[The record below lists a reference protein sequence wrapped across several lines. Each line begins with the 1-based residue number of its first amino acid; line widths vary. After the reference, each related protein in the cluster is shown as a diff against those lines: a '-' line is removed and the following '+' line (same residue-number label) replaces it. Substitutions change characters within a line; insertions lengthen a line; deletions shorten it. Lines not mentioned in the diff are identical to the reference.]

1 MAVGL
6 QASAQTFTQYT
17 TTEQQPWQTKG
28 KVSLSTKA
36 KSKSIHNSQFIIHNS
51 KPFRAWGTCFNE
63 LDLDAIRLL
72 TKEEQE
78 KIMHDIFAPDGDLRF
93 TRGRL
98 TMNANDYSRAWYSC
112 DTVAG
117 DFALK
122 YFNIEHDKENV
133 IQLIKMAQRWQ
144 PAMTFWVSP
153 WSPPSWMKINQDYCV
168 VSSPFNTQP
177 KEKDYLLFSPSLTPP
192 VGGRISVGD
201 SALPP
206 TGGTGSGAVDPNEMQ
221 FMDGQRG
228 RLFPKK
234 LATQNYF
241 IQDPRYLQAYANMF
255 CKFID
260 LYAEENIPIDM
271 VMYQNEAY
279 SYTPY
284 PGCAWTAEGTIRFNK
299 EYLAPTL
306 REKHPEVKL
315 YVGTF
320 NTNRQDYVEKIVSGL
335 TPTPSPKER
344 GVDIDATKDTLIIQG
359 IGFQWEG
366 RENLDFMREHH
377 PDLHMVSSES
387 ECGNG
392 QMDWRAGEHTFY
404 LLHEYIGRGCDEY
417 YNWNFI
423 LCDQGRSAWGWK
435 QNALIQVDK
444 LTSTQVDKLTS
455 TQVDKLTS
463 TQVDKLTSTQV
474 DKLTST
480 QVDKLDDGD
489 GNNSFARPNGTLDTS
504 RTRQLVNSSTEYT
517 YRYTPEYYAYKH
529 FSHFVEPGS
538 TLLAFYP
545 IKDGLQA
552 IVFQRPDGKR
562 VVICGN
568 TNNEAKTLSIGL
580 NGQIVN
586 GPIVKYLNVTLAAH
600 SFNTFV
606 EK

>member
-1 MAVGL
+1 MKKAYISTIIIAMAVNL
-6 QASAQTFTQYT
+6 HAQTFTQYT
-17 TTEQQPWQTKG
+17 TTEQASWQTKG
-28 KVSLSTKA
+28 KTSLTSKA
-36 KSKSIHNSQFIIHNS
+36 KAQECFKIQVSSSNLGRQ
-51 KPFRAWGTCFNE
+51 FRAWGTCFNE

-72 TKEEQE
+72 TKEEQDR
-78 KIMHDIFAPDGDLRF
+78 IMHDIFAPDGDLRF

-168 VSSPFNTQP
+168 ASSPYNTQP
-177 KEKDYLLFSPSLTPP
+177 KEKDYLLFDD
-192 VGGRISVGD
+192 GGQ
-201 SALPP
+201 P
-206 TGGTGSGAVDPNEMQ
+206 DPNEMQ
-221 FMDGQRG
+221 FLGERKG
-228 RLFPKK
+228 LFPKK
-234 LATQNYF
+234 LASQNYF

-255 CKFID
+255 CRFID

-284 PGCAWTAEGTIRFNK
+284 PGCAWTAEGTIKFNK

-306 REKHPEVKL
+306 KEKHPGVKL

-320 NTNRQDYVEKIVSGL
+320 NTNRQDYVQKIVEGL
-335 TPTPSPKER
+335 KFSVE
-344 GVDIDATKDTLIIQG
+344 GL
-359 IGFQWEG
+359 GFQWEG
-366 RENLDFMREHH
+366 RENLDIMREKY
-377 PDLHMVSSES
+377 PDLHMISSES

-435 QNALIQVDK
+435 QNALVQVK
-444 LTSTQVDKLTS
+444 
-455 TQVDKLTS
+455 
-463 TQVDKLTSTQV
+463 
-474 DKLTST
+474 
-480 QVDKLDDGD
+480 KLDDLTISQSD
-489 GNNSFARPNGTLDTS
+489 NITAQSNG
-504 RTRQLVNSSTEYT
+504 QIVNCQIVKYG

-552 IVFQRPDGKR
+552 IIFQRPDGRR
-562 VVICGN
+562 VIICGN
-568 TNNEAKTLSIGL
+568 TNNEAKSLSIGINSSSL
-580 NGQIVN
+580 KRPFGPSGQIVN
-586 GPIVKYLNVTLAAH
+586 RPIVKYLNVNLAAH

>member
-1 MAVGL
+1 MKKLTILFLMAAGL

-17 TTEQQPWQTKG
+17 TTEQAPWQTKG
-28 KVSLSTKA
+28 KVKAAAAPSTAPEGASIVVLSA
-36 KSKSIHNSQFIIHNS
+36 DKSIVPPSGGERGATT
-51 KPFRAWGTCFNE
+51 FRAWGTCFNE

-78 KIMHDIFAPDGDLRF
+78 RIMHDIFAPDGDLRF

-117 DFALK
+117 DFQLK
-122 YFNIEHDKENV
+122 YFNIEHDKANV

-153 WSPPSWMKINQDYCV
+153 WSPPAWMKINQDYCV
-168 VSSPFNTQP
+168 ASSPFNTQP
-177 KEKDYLLFSPSLTPP
+177 KEKDYLLFSKPTPGPSRD
-192 VGGRISVGD
+192 GGESLADGE
-201 SALPP
+201 S
-206 TGGTGSGAVDPNEMQ
+206 TVDPDEMQ
-221 FMDGQRG
+221 FANGQRG

-234 LATQNYF
+234 LASQNYF

-260 LYAEENIPIDM
+260 LYAEEGIPIDM

-284 PGCAWTAEGTIRFNK
+284 PGCAWTAEGTIKFNK
-299 EYLAPTL
+299 DYLAPTL
-306 REKHPEVKL
+306 KEKHPEVKL

-320 NTNRQDYVEKIVSGL
+320 NTNRQDYVEKIVSALTAPADSSFFILHSSLISGL
-335 TPTPSPKER
+335 
-344 GVDIDATKDTLIIQG
+344 
-359 IGFQWEG
+359 GFQWEG

-423 LCDQGRSAWGWK
+423 LCDQGRSAWGWN
-435 QNALIQVDK
+435 QNALVQVH
-444 LTSTQVDKLTS
+444 SA
-455 TQVDKLTS
+455 
-463 TQVDKLTSTQV
+463 
-474 DKLTST
+474 
-480 QVDKLDDGD
+480 
-489 GNNSFARPNGTLDTS
+489 NR
-504 RTRQLVNSSTEYT
+504 T

-552 IVFQRPDGKR
+552 IVFQRPDGRR

-568 TNNEAKTLSIGL
+568 TNNEARALSIQLGK
-580 NGQIVN
+580 
-586 GPIVKYLNVTLAAH
+586 KYLNTSLATH

>member
-1 MAVGL
+1 MRKIVCIFSLIAA
-6 QASAQTFTQYT
+6 QMSAQTFTQYT
-17 TTEQQPWQTKG
+17 TTEEAPWQQKG
-28 KVSLSTKA
+28 KTSLTTKA
-36 KSKSIHNSQFIIHNS
+36 KAQPIVNSQLSIVNS

-72 TKEEQE
+72 TPEEQD

-98 TMNANDYSRAWYSC
+98 SMNANDYSRAWYSC

-133 IQLIKMAQRWQ
+133 IRLIKMAQRWQ
-144 PAMTFWVSP
+144 PEMTFWVSP

-168 VSSPFNTQP
+168 ASSPFNTQP
-177 KEKDYLLFSPSLTPP
+177 KEKDYLLFDD
-192 VGGRISVGD
+192 GGV
-201 SALPP
+201 P
-206 TGGTGSGAVDPNEMQ
+206 DPDEMQ
-221 FMDGQRG
+221 FNDGQRG
-228 RLFPKK
+228 HLFPRK
-234 LATQNYF
+234 LASQNYF
-241 IQDPRYLQAYANMF
+241 IQDQRYLQAYANMF

-260 LYAEENIPIDM
+260 LYAAENIPIDM

-284 PGCAWTAEGTIRFNK
+284 PGCAWTAEGTIKFNK
-299 EYLAPTL
+299 EYLAPAL
-306 REKHPEVKL
+306 KEKHPEVKL

-320 NTNRQDYVEKIVSGL
+320 NTNRQDYVQRIVNGL
-335 TPTPSPKER
+335 
-344 GVDIDATKDTLIIQG
+344 QG
-359 IGFQWEG
+359 CVEGLGFQWEG
-366 RENLDFMREHH
+366 RENLDFMREKH

-435 QNALIQVDK
+435 QNALVQVR
-444 LTSTQVDKLTS
+444 SA
-455 TQVDKLTS
+455 
-463 TQVDKLTSTQV
+463 
-474 DKLTST
+474 
-480 QVDKLDDGD
+480 
-489 GNNSFARPNGTLDTS
+489 NR
-504 RTRQLVNSSTEYT
+504 T

-538 TLLAFYP
+538 TLLAFCP
-545 IKDGLQA
+545 MKEGLQA
-552 IVFQRPDGKR
+552 IVFRRPDNRR

-568 TNNEAKTLSIGL
+568 AGNEAKSISIEMAKG
-580 NGQIVN
+580 
-586 GPIVKYLNVTLAAH
+586 KYLNATLAAH

>member
-1 MAVGL
+1 MRKIVCIFSLIAA
-6 QASAQTFTQYT
+6 QMSAQTFTQYT
-17 TTEQQPWQTKG
+17 TTEEAPWQQKG
-28 KVSLSTKA
+28 KTSLTTKA
-36 KSKSIHNSQFIIHNS
+36 KAQPIVNSQLSIVNS

-72 TKEEQE
+72 TPEEQD

-98 TMNANDYSRAWYSC
+98 SMNANDYSRAWYSC

-133 IQLIKMAQRWQ
+133 IRLIKMAQRWQ
-144 PAMTFWVSP
+144 PEMTFWVSP

-168 VSSPFNTQP
+168 ASSPFNTQP
-177 KEKDYLLFSPSLTPP
+177 KEKDYLLFDD
-192 VGGRISVGD
+192 GGQ
-201 SALPP
+201 P
-206 TGGTGSGAVDPNEMQ
+206 DPNEMQ
-221 FMDGQRG
+221 FLGERKG
-228 RLFPKK
+228 LFPKK
-234 LATQNYF
+234 LASQNYF

-260 LYAEENIPIDM
+260 LYAAEDIPIDM

-284 PGCAWTAEGTIRFNK
+284 PGCAWTAEGTIKFNK
-299 EYLAPTL
+299 EYLAPAL
-306 REKHPEVKL
+306 KEKHPEVKL

-320 NTNRQDYVEKIVSGL
+320 NTNRQDYVQRIVNGL
-335 TPTPSPKER
+335 
-344 GVDIDATKDTLIIQG
+344 QG
-359 IGFQWEG
+359 CVEGLGFQWEG
-366 RENLDFMREHH
+366 RENLDFMREKH

-435 QNALIQVDK
+435 QNALVQVR
-444 LTSTQVDKLTS
+444 SA
-455 TQVDKLTS
+455 
-463 TQVDKLTSTQV
+463 
-474 DKLTST
+474 
-480 QVDKLDDGD
+480 
-489 GNNSFARPNGTLDTS
+489 NR
-504 RTRQLVNSSTEYT
+504 T

-538 TLLAFYP
+538 TLIAFYP

-552 IVFQRPDGKR
+552 IAFKRPDGKR

-568 TNNEAKTLSIGL
+568 SNNEAKSLSIE
-580 NGQIVN
+580 IVN
-586 GPIVKYLNVTLAAH
+586 SKSSNSKYLNINLAPH

>member
-1 MAVGL
+1 MRKIVCIFSLIAA
-6 QASAQTFTQYT
+6 QMSAQTFTQYT
-17 TTEQQPWQTKG
+17 TTEEAPWQQKG
-28 KVSLSTKA
+28 KTSLTTKA
-36 KSKSIHNSQFIIHNS
+36 KAQPIVNSQLSIVNS

-72 TKEEQE
+72 TPEEQD

-98 TMNANDYSRAWYSC
+98 SMNANDYSRAWYSC

-133 IQLIKMAQRWQ
+133 IRLIKMAQRWQ
-144 PAMTFWVSP
+144 PKMTFWVSP

-168 VSSPFNTQP
+168 ASSPFNTQP
-177 KEKDYLLFSPSLTPP
+177 KEKDYLLFDD
-192 VGGRISVGD
+192 GGV
-201 SALPP
+201 P
-206 TGGTGSGAVDPNEMQ
+206 DPDEMQ
-221 FMDGQRG
+221 FNDGQRG
-228 RLFPKK
+228 HLFPRK
-234 LATQNYF
+234 LASQNYF
-241 IQDPRYLQAYANMF
+241 IQDQRYLQAYANMF

-260 LYAEENIPIDM
+260 LYAAEDIPIDM

-284 PGCAWTAEGTIRFNK
+284 PGCAWTAEGTIKFNK
-299 EYLAPTL
+299 EYLAPAL
-306 REKHPEVKL
+306 KEKHPEVKL

-320 NTNRQDYVEKIVSGL
+320 NTNRQDYVQRIVNGL
-335 TPTPSPKER
+335 
-344 GVDIDATKDTLIIQG
+344 QG
-359 IGFQWEG
+359 CVEGLGFQWEG
-366 RENLDFMREHH
+366 RENLDFMREKH

-435 QNALIQVDK
+435 QNALVQVR
-444 LTSTQVDKLTS
+444 SA
-455 TQVDKLTS
+455 
-463 TQVDKLTSTQV
+463 
-474 DKLTST
+474 
-480 QVDKLDDGD
+480 
-489 GNNSFARPNGTLDTS
+489 NR
-504 RTRQLVNSSTEYT
+504 T

-538 TLLAFYP
+538 TLLAFCP
-545 IKDGLQA
+545 MKEGLQA
-552 IVFQRPDGKR
+552 IVFRRPDNRR

-568 TNNEAKTLSIGL
+568 AGNEAKSISIEMAKG
-580 NGQIVN
+580 
-586 GPIVKYLNVTLAAH
+586 KYLNATLAAH

>member
-1 MAVGL
+1 MRKILYILSLIAA
-6 QASAQTFTQYT
+6 QMSAQTFMQYT
-17 TTEQQPWQTKG
+17 TTEQQPWQQKG
-28 KVSLSTKA
+28 KTSLTAKA
-36 KSKSIHNSQFIIHNS
+36 KAQPIVNSQLSIVNS

-72 TKEEQE
+72 KAEEQD

-98 TMNANDYSRAWYSC
+98 SMNANDYSRAWYSC

-117 DFALK
+117 DFQLK

-133 IQLIKMAQRWQ
+133 IQLIKMAQKWQ

-168 VSSPFNTQP
+168 ASSPFNTQP
-177 KEKDYLLFSPSLTPP
+177 KEKDYLLFDD
-192 VGGRISVGD
+192 GGQ
-201 SALPP
+201 P
-206 TGGTGSGAVDPNEMQ
+206 DPNEMQ
-221 FMDGQRG
+221 FLGERKG
-228 RLFPKK
+228 LFPKK
-234 LATQNYF
+234 LASQNYF

-255 CKFID
+255 CRFID
-260 LYAEENIPIDM
+260 LYAAENIPIDM

-299 EYLAPTL
+299 DYLAPTL
-306 REKHPEVKL
+306 KEKHPEVKL

-320 NTNRQDYVEKIVSGL
+320 NTNRQDYVQRIVNGL
-335 TPTPSPKER
+335 
-344 GVDIDATKDTLIIQG
+344 QG
-359 IGFQWEG
+359 CVEGLGFQWEG
-366 RENLDFMREHH
+366 RENLDFMREKY
-377 PDLHMVSSES
+377 PDLHMISSES

-435 QNALIQVDK
+435 QNALVQVR
-444 LTSTQVDKLTS
+444 SA
-455 TQVDKLTS
+455 
-463 TQVDKLTSTQV
+463 
-474 DKLTST
+474 
-480 QVDKLDDGD
+480 
-489 GNNSFARPNGTLDTS
+489 NR
-504 RTRQLVNSSTEYT
+504 T

-545 IKDGLQA
+545 IKEGLQA

-568 TNNEAKTLSIGL
+568 AGNEARELSIE
-580 NGQIVN
+580 IVN
-586 GPIVKYLNVTLAAH
+586 SKSSNSKYLNATLAAH

>member
-1 MAVGL
+1 MRKYLCILCLVAA
-6 QASAQTFTQYT
+6 QTSAQTFMQYT
-17 TTEQQPWQTKG
+17 TTEQLPWQTKG

-36 KSKSIHNSQFIIHNS
+36 KMQQTLNS
-51 KPFRAWGTCFNE
+51 KLPTQNSKAFKAWGTCFNE

-72 TKEEQE
+72 KPEEQE

-117 DFALK
+117 DFQLK

-133 IQLIKMAQRWQ
+133 IQLIKMAQKWQ

-153 WSPPSWMKINQDYCV
+153 WSPPAWMKINQDYCV
-168 VSSPFNTQP
+168 ASSPYNTQP
-177 KEKDYLLFSPSLTPP
+177 KEKDYLLFDD
-192 VGGRISVGD
+192 GGV
-201 SALPP
+201 P
-206 TGGTGSGAVDPNEMQ
+206 DPNEMQ
-221 FMDGQRG
+221 FLGERKS
-228 RLFPKK
+228 LFPKK
-234 LATQNYF
+234 LASQNYF
-241 IQDPRYLQAYANMF
+241 IQDSRYLQAYANMF

-299 EYLAPTL
+299 EYLAPAL
-306 REKHPEVKL
+306 RAKHPEVKL

-320 NTNRQDYVEKIVSGL
+320 NTNRQDYVQRIVNGL
-335 TPTPSPKER
+335 
-344 GVDIDATKDTLIIQG
+344 QG
-359 IGFQWEG
+359 CVEGLGFQWEG
-366 RENLDFMREHH
+366 RENLDYMREHH

-435 QNALIQVDK
+435 QNALVQVR
-444 LTSTQVDKLTS
+444 SA
-455 TQVDKLTS
+455 
-463 TQVDKLTSTQV
+463 
-474 DKLTST
+474 
-480 QVDKLDDGD
+480 
-489 GNNSFARPNGTLDTS
+489 NR
-504 RTRQLVNSSTEYT
+504 T

-568 TNNEAKTLSIGL
+568 TNNEARKLSIPVG
-580 NGQIVN
+580 
-586 GPIVKYLNVTLAAH
+586 KRYLTATLAAH